1 MGLAASQARFLGL
14 TARKSDKEYQGQQIN
29 QARSQLAN
37 ETDSLFNNLL
47 TVQVPDA
54 NKMPV
59 NYDPVTGLPLNDTDK
74 DGLSNEYEEAIRQ
87 YSVAYQNISTQ
98 IEKLH
103 NQDRALETRLK
114 AVDSEH
120 QAIQTEM
127 DAVKKVI
134 DKNIEG
140 TFKTF
145 G

>member
-14 TARKSDKEYQGQQIN
+14 TARKSDKEFQGQQIN
-29 QARSQLAN
+29 QARTELSNQ
-37 ETDSLFNNLL
+37 TDSLFQRLL
-47 TVQVPDA
+47 QIEVPNADA
-54 NKMPV
+54 YPV
-59 NYDPVTGLPLNDTDK
+59 RYDADNDPLNDSDD
-74 DGLSNEYEEAIRQ
+74 DGLSNEYEQALIN
-87 YSVAYQNISTQ
+87 YSTTYNTVDAE

-103 NQDRALETRLK
+103 LQDRALETRLK

-120 QAIQTEM
+120 QEIQTEI

-145 G
+145 NA

>member
-29 QARSQLAN
+29 QARTQLADKTDALFEGILQN
-37 ETDSLFNNLL
+37 E
-47 TVQVPDA
+47 VPNAD
-54 NKMPV
+54 NYPV
-59 NYDPVTGLPLNDTDK
+59 NYDNDGNPLNDSDN
-74 DGLSNEYEEAIRQ
+74 DGLSDEYEAQLIS
-87 YSVAYQNISTQ
+87 YSIAYQNAS
-98 IEKLH
+98 IEIEQLH
-103 NQDRALETRLK
+103 IQDRALETRLR

-120 QAIQTEM
+120 NAIQTEM

-134 DKNIEG
+134 EKNIEG